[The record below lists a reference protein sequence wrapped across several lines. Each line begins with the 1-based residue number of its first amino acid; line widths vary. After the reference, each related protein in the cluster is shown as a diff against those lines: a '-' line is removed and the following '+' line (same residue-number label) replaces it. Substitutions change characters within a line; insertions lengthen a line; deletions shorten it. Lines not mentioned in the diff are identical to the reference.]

1 MLMFSNKEPNFINN
15 FASEIQQL
23 QIYIN
28 TFNTYQILWIELAIG
43 DAMQSLHNLTTDKF
57 LSEYFYLPYLFFF
70 FFGSKIQIRFNRLDL
85 RICQQLISK
94 MLNKISCRVINT
106 FTHFSKEK

>member
-1 MLMFSNKEPNFINN
+1 MFSNKEPNFSNN

-23 QIYIN
+23 QIYIY

-43 DAMQSLHNLTTDKF
+43 DAMQCLHNLTMDKF

-70 FFGSKIQIRFNRLDL
+70 FW
-85 RICQQLISK
+85 
-94 MLNKISCRVINT
+94 
-106 FTHFSKEK
+106 